1 MAQLIQHLPRTQKI
15 AGSSPA
21 QGSSSLKEELSSGVV
36 VIFCKLL
43 RLLACSTSFPSL
55 SCGVVSLF
63 WTSQDI
69 PEDHSY
75 SPSSGP
81 NYVHHFHR
89 VESQFNTL
97 LNMYMYFTEVT
108 QDPPKLSPYTYT
120 PHTIILSILILR
132 ILSIPGYSGS
142 SLVVPPYIHAT
153 YLVFRTLGMWCVCM
167 GGQLGR
173 LLSTPGYLVF
183 RTLGTSQV
191 SLAFWLLGM
200 WCVCV
205 GGQLGRILCDL
216 SKVHVHI

>member
-1 MAQLIQHLPRTQKI
+1 M
-15 AGSSPA
+15 
-21 QGSSSLKEELSSGVV
+21 
-36 VIFCKLL
+36 
-43 RLLACSTSFPSL
+43 
-55 SCGVVSLF
+55 
-63 WTSQDI
+63 
-69 PEDHSY
+69 
-75 SPSSGP
+75 
-81 NYVHHFHR
+81 HHFHR

-153 YLVFRTLGMWCVCM
+153 YPVSGILSILGYSGSSLVVPPYIHATYLVFQTLGMWRVCM

-173 LLSTPGYLVF
+173 IPSIPGYLVF
-183 RTLGTSQV
+183 QTLGTSQV
-191 SLAFWLLGM
+191 SLALWLLGM